1 MKDTIE
7 LPDEILDDPTKIR
20 EIKEDFPEDIFI
32 DPIKYLYLRRKRL
45 FPINT
50 EDDEY
55 YGEGEQDSFAL
66 VYSSDRLEKQFPLRQ
81 FSITMPHWAEPSTY
95 DYKNEYFSVVDLPQI
110 DPLKSTKSTQILV
123 RSYEQDGSN
132 KIVENPIEEFINALK
147 IIIEN
152 NDGVGDYR

>member
-1 MKDTIE
+1 MKESIE
-7 LPDEILDDPTKIR
+7 LPTNIMDDPIKMR
-20 EIKEDFPEDIFI
+20 EFKADFPEDILT

-81 FSITMPHWAEPSTY
+81 FNITMPHWAEPSTY
-95 DYKNEYFSVVDLPQI
+95 DYKNEYFAVVDLPQI
-110 DPLKSTKSTQILV
+110 DPLKSTKGTQILV
-123 RSYEQDGSN
+123 RTYEQDGSL
-132 KIVENPIEEFINALK
+132 KIVENPIEEFIRALE

-152 NDGVGDYR
+152 DDGIGEYR

>member
-1 MKDTIE
+1 MNELIE
-7 LPDEILDDPTKIR
+7 LSSDTLMDQTKMR
-20 EIKEDFPEDIFI
+20 EIKDDFPEDILT
-32 DPIKYLYLRRKRL
+32 DPVKYLYLRRKRL

-95 DYKNEYFSVVDLPQI
+95 DYKNEYFAVVDFPQI
-110 DPLKSTKSTQILV
+110 DTSKSDRNTRILV
-123 RSYEQDGSN
+123 KSYEQDGSL
-132 KIVENPIEEFINALK
+132 KIVENPIEEFVTALK
-147 IIIEN
+147 IVIAFD
-152 NDGVGDYR
+152 DGVGEYK

>member
-7 LPDEILDDPTKIR
+7 LPDEILDDTTKMR
-20 EIKEDFPEDIFI
+20 EIKDDFPEDILR

-45 FPINT
+45 FPINN

-81 FSITMPHWAEPSTY
+81 FNITMPHWAEPSTY
-95 DYKNEYFSVVDLPQI
+95 DYKNEYFAVADLPQI
-110 DPLKSTKSTQILV
+110 DPLKSTKGTQILV
-123 RSYEQDGSN
+123 RSYEQDGLF
-132 KIVENPIEEFINALK
+132 KIVENPIEEFTKAIK

-152 NDGVGDYR
+152 DDGVGDYR